1 MSAVRDH
8 QKYITPHIFRHSR
21 IIHLIQQG
29 VGELIIKLIMW
40 GFVDSRMFINSA
52 HLTGADIDREICKLY
67 GIEPTITRVTGDTGT
82 EDLSTLLRDEQPNI
96 PALST

>member
-1 MSAVRDH
+1 
-8 QKYITPHIFRHSR
+8 
-21 IIHLIQQG
+21 
-29 VGELIIKLIMW
+29 
-40 GFVDSRMFINSA
+40 MFINSA